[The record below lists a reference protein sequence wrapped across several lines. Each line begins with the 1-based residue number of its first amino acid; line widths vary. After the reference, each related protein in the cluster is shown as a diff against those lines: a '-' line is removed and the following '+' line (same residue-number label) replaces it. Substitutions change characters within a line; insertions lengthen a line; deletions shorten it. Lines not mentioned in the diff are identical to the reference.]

1 MATNGI
7 DFVISG
13 KNLAGS
19 AFDGLLKSLQTTS
32 TASIGFGKSFA
43 IVSKGLSE
51 SLANTT
57 NAVGSLASSV
67 TQGLAKS
74 IGTLSQSVAKSIAT
88 IVSGSAD
95 AYAKVSVA
103 SARASKI
110 ESTIKPA
117 LKTVEKS
124 LQQVEE
130 KTNRT
135 ARATEGLYRAT
146 TLLAGAYAAIKS
158 GMAVLGGLDKINS
171 AYALQ
176 TKNVKDLNSALSAR
190 GASGNSKQMQDFAAS
205 LQKLTGV
212 GDEVTIG
219 LMQQALALGYSA
231 DAADDATK
239 AAIGLAEATGKTA
252 EQSLGDMK
260 DALQGNFEAF
270 YAVNPQ
276 IMYMRTNQQK
286 LAAVLEIA
294 NQGLKQQSGNMLTV
308 EGSGRR
314 ASGAFGN
321 LLESI
326 GAIIAPIRVL
336 INAGIQK
343 FAETM
348 QSVLVP
354 AVEYANEVLKNIG
367 PVIDW
372 VREKVVQG
380 INIII
385 SAFTFLE
392 VIVTNLGSVWELMKA
407 VAERAMIQ
415 IVETV
420 KYSFT
425 DVIPAYL
432 MWFGENIINLM
443 KDAWNGVIAVVTNAG
458 KILGDLVY
466 TIFEFIASGGEGGID
481 GLMSSMGE
489 AASRSLLDGFKSSLT
504 DLPEIAGRTIT
515 DREKEL
521 TEIIGLVGAN
531 LGQEFADKLK
541 ERLIGVGDTVG
552 DELAAASGNFNLQG
566 RNNAIMQGINAQES
580 RLLTRGPGSA
590 MSVPQLLERVI
601 NVLGNIEQKP
611 GLQNDDQGTIDAI
624 KKAAEEEAKRKKL
637 LLVPVK

>member
-1 MATNGI
+1 MANGI
-7 DFVISG
+7 DFVIGG
-13 KNLAGS
+13 K
-19 AFDGLLKSLQTTS
+19 D
-32 TASIGFGKSFA
+32 
-43 IVSKGLSE
+43 
-51 SLANTT
+51 
-57 NAVGSLASSV
+57 NA
-67 TQGLAKS
+67 
-74 IGTLSQSVAKSIAT
+74 
-88 IVSGSAD
+88 
-95 AYAKVSVA
+95 
-103 SARASKI
+103 
-110 ESTIKPA
+110 KPA
-117 LKTVEKS
+117 MASVEKS
-124 LQQVEE
+124 LE
-130 KTNRT
+130 RI
-135 ARATEGLYRAT
+135 EGKANDVAKSTDRLAKVT
-146 TLLAGAYAAIKS
+146 SLLAGAYAAFQAGLAI
-158 GMAVLGGLDKINS
+158 LGGLDKINS

-176 TKNVKDLNSALSAR
+176 TKNVKDLNSALAAR
-190 GASGNSKQMQDFAAS
+190 GQAGESKQMQAFAAS
-205 LQKLTGV
+205 MQKLTGV
-212 GDEVTIG
+212 GDELTIG
-219 LMQQALALGYSA
+219 LMQQALAMGYSA
-231 DAADDATK
+231 DAADDAAK
-239 AAIGLAEATGKTA
+239 AAIGLADVTGKTA

-260 DALQGNFEAF
+260 AALQGNFEAF
-270 YAVNPQ
+270 HALNPQ

-286 LAAVLEIA
+286 MAAVLEIA

-308 EGSGRR
+308 EGSGKR
-314 ASGAFGN
+314 ADGAFGD

-385 SAFTFLE
+385 GAFTFLE

-443 KDAWNGVIAVVTNAG
+443 KDAWNGVIAIVTNAG